1 MPNDSLLSHSLKTG
15 LVAVLISTG
24 CSSGPGE
31 QVDLNQFSNPI
42 DTSAGASAPQVVYA
56 PIAQNKNE
64 PETLV
69 IRPLETTGHVGSPEQ
84 VHTDQTSSNAA
95 VYDAKIGDI
104 NGKPI
109 IASTFLVDLM
119 PRLRAEAETLGS
131 GDRLEWRRAARPII
145 ERKLTG
151 MIRDEVLYREARAR
165 LPESSQQGLFHFVD
179 RIRENLVRQAGGSET
194 LAAQSVLEEENQT
207 MDEFLASIEKQFII
221 KEILDIAAEDYA
233 PVSWLDIQNEYQRQ
247 YKYFN
252 PDPIVYFR
260 IINATSD
267 EAAATIQS
275 RLESGDEFEAVA
287 GDQALNSFAP
297 DREGL
302 FNEDGTA
309 IDVPL
314 EEATLIADPDLN
326 NAVVALDE
334 GEWAGPITRGNGRK
348 SFVYLE
354 RVNRISAS
362 LDEENVQINIER
374 FLKQQRSNQAL
385 ERFVTGL
392 RERANLGPERFSELA
407 EELLHVAET
416 RVFGPEIPPAS

>member
-1 MPNDSLLSHSLKTG
+1 M
-15 LVAVLISTG
+15 
-24 CSSGPGE
+24 
-31 QVDLNQFSNPI
+31 
-42 DTSAGASAPQVVYA
+42 YA
-56 PIAQNKNE
+56 PIAQNQNE
-64 PETLV
+64 PETLI
-69 IRPLETTGHVGSPEQ
+69 IRPLETTSHAGEPEQ
-84 VHTDQTSSNAA
+84 TPSDHTTASAA

-119 PRLRAEAETLGS
+119 PRLRAEAETLSS

-207 MDEFLASIEKQFII
+207 MDEFLASIEKQFMI

-260 IINATSD
+260 IINAT
-267 EAAATIQS
+267 
-275 RLESGDEFEAVA
+275 
-287 GDQALNSFAP
+287 
-297 DREGL
+297 
-302 FNEDGTA
+302 
-309 IDVPL
+309 
-314 EEATLIADPDLN
+314 
-326 NAVVALDE
+326 
-334 GEWAGPITRGNGRK
+334 
-348 SFVYLE
+348 
-354 RVNRISAS
+354 
-362 LDEENVQINIER
+362 
-374 FLKQQRSNQAL
+374 QR
-385 ERFVTGL
+385 
-392 RERANLGPERFSELA
+392 
-407 EELLHVAET
+407 
-416 RVFGPEIPPAS
+416 